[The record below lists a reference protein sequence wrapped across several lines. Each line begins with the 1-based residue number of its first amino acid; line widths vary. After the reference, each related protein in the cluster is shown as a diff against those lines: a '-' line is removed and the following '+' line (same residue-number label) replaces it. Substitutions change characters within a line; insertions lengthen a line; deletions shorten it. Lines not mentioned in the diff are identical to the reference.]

1 MVKRKKKILLS
12 SLIGLYCLGISFQ
25 IEAGR
30 VYTAEELTA
39 SGGVVTIDA
48 TNGALGPDA
57 LGIRHN
63 GSNEEKFIYTGDV
76 QVNIRGYDLATVPGR
91 TRVGIVA
98 ATTDL
103 ILGKTTLTWRNDD
116 SNQSS
121 DVTVEGIRAFAG
133 STITLGAG
141 STIDIEANSSN
152 AVNGLYAGNNATNG
166 PGNIILADQTTV
178 LVKNQGTGVVRGI
191 NAYDGADIST
201 GNHLDVNVSGGNAG
215 ARALEVGFN
224 SANLSIGSDTN
235 VVANSVGGTALGVFV
250 FYGGL
255 FNAQENLTVQV
266 DSTTAAYGLYAR
278 DSDSKIELNGA
289 TVGASKNGVAGT
301 GSSLVA
307 MNGATIQGNLGK
319 YDLTGNVVSSSGAI
333 SFDFDRG
340 SAFTGASQITGTGV
354 INFDMTDTTWNM
366 TGDSKLSSLAFNDN
380 SSNIIFAGDNT
391 FKTLSVGELSGSDGV
406 FTMRTDIVGDGA
418 GNNGGDILQVTGT
431 SAGNHFVRVQNNG
444 SVNATGNETLTIVRT
459 EDGVAT
465 FQNTHKVD
473 LGGYEFSLRD
483 VAGSNQK
490 EWELYGTKKST
501 TTGSAGVNLFAGSY
515 LLNYAETQ
523 TLMKRMGD
531 LRQGDEKGNIWG
543 RVYGGKFHS
552 SSDSFL
558 KDFDINY
565 TGIQVGADKKFVRK
579 DGRGTDYLGGFFGY
593 TRGNL
598 DYGQG
603 SGNVDSKSFGGYWTH
618 EHHNGF
624 YADGVLKYGW
634 MKNDFDVLDSAGTRV
649 TGEDISTQG
658 FTASMEVG
666 RRYHLDQKDKN
677 GWYVEPQ
684 AQLTGSHQNGDRF
697 TASNGLNVKVDS
709 FSSVLGRV
717 GTHIGYEAKSGRN
730 PINVYGK
737 VSIVKEFDGEV
748 NYSFNGSK
756 ENTSYQDTWLSYG
769 IGVTGKVGNRHNL
782 YLDIE
787 RATAGQFTQSWAL
800 NGGYRFTW

>member
-235 VVANSVGGTALGVFV
+235 VVANSAGGTALGVYV

-266 DSTTAAYGLYAR
+266 DSTTAA
-278 DSDSKIELNGA
+278 
-289 TVGASKNGVAGT
+289 
-301 GSSLVA
+301 
-307 MNGATIQGNLGK
+307 
-319 YDLTGNVVSSSGAI
+319 
-333 SFDFDRG
+333 
-340 SAFTGASQITGTGV
+340 
-354 INFDMTDTTWNM
+354 
-366 TGDSKLSSLAFNDN
+366 
-380 SSNIIFAGDNT
+380 
-391 FKTLSVGELSGSDGV
+391 
-406 FTMRTDIVGDGA
+406 
-418 GNNGGDILQVTGT
+418 
-431 SAGNHFVRVQNNG
+431 
-444 SVNATGNETLTIVRT
+444 
-459 EDGVAT
+459 
-465 FQNTHKVD
+465 
-473 LGGYEFSLRD
+473 
-483 VAGSNQK
+483 
-490 EWELYGTKKST
+490 
-501 TTGSAGVNLFAGSY
+501 
-515 LLNYAETQ
+515 
-523 TLMKRMGD
+523 
-531 LRQGDEKGNIWG
+531 
-543 RVYGGKFHS
+543 
-552 SSDSFL
+552 
-558 KDFDINY
+558 
-565 TGIQVGADKKFVRK
+565 
-579 DGRGTDYLGGFFGY
+579 
-593 TRGNL
+593 
-598 DYGQG
+598 
-603 SGNVDSKSFGGYWTH
+603 
-618 EHHNGF
+618 
-624 YADGVLKYGW
+624 
-634 MKNDFDVLDSAGTRV
+634 
-649 TGEDISTQG
+649 
-658 FTASMEVG
+658 
-666 RRYHLDQKDKN
+666 
-677 GWYVEPQ
+677 
-684 AQLTGSHQNGDRF
+684 
-697 TASNGLNVKVDS
+697 
-709 FSSVLGRV
+709 
-717 GTHIGYEAKSGRN
+717 
-730 PINVYGK
+730 
-737 VSIVKEFDGEV
+737 
-748 NYSFNGSK
+748 
-756 ENTSYQDTWLSYG
+756 
-769 IGVTGKVGNRHNL
+769 
-782 YLDIE
+782 
-787 RATAGQFTQSWAL
+787 
-800 NGGYRFTW
+800 